1 MIYIVLPAFNEE
13 KNLIKIFKKINTLK
27 KKLPSFKVVLIDD
40 CSSDNTPQLLKK
52 KYPFNI
58 IYKRHKKNRG
68 LNYTLETGF
77 KLVNNRLKKTDL
89 VITMDSDNTHPV
101 EIIPDMIMS
110 MIKKKSDIMIA
121 SRFLKNSEVNG
132 LSYFRKFLSLLAK
145 LIFKIF
151 FPYKNLKEYTCNY
164 RIYKSFLIKKLMKE
178 KIFFKNE
185 DFSIAVK
192 ILIYFIKL
200 NKNIAISEY
209 PLVLNYH
216 FKEGQSKMRITRNI
230 LLTLKL
236 IIIKKFLTNT

>member
-1 MIYIVLPAFNEE
+1 
-13 KNLIKIFKKINTLK
+13 
-27 KKLPSFKVVLIDD
+27 
-40 CSSDNTPQLLKK
+40 
-52 KYPFNI
+52 
-58 IYKRHKKNRG
+58 
-68 LNYTLETGF
+68 
-77 KLVNNRLKKTDL
+77 
-89 VITMDSDNTHPV
+89 MDSDNTHPV
-101 EIIPDMIMS
+101 EIIPNMILS

-132 LSYFRKFLSLLAK
+132 LSYFRKLLSLLAK

-151 FPYKNLKEYTCNY
+151 FPYKDLKEYTCNF

-200 NKNIAISEY
+200 NRNIVISEY

-216 FKEGQSKMRITRNI
+216 YKEGQSKMRITRNI

-236 IIIKKFLTNT
+236 IIVKKFLTNT